1 MQNNFI
7 AVNKEKDGEI
17 LQVIL
22 EFKSSEC
29 ETCII
34 KHFHFHNSKT
44 HVDSDVEHLSQTV

>member
-22 EFKSSEC
+22 EFKRTALCVKRVS
-29 ETCII
+29 
-34 KHFHFHNSKT
+34 
-44 HVDSDVEHLSQTV
+44 